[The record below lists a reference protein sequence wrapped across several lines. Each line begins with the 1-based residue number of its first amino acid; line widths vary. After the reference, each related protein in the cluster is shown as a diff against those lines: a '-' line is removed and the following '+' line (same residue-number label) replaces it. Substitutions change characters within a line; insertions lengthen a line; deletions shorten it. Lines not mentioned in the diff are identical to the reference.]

1 MYKLRTLY
9 PISLTVL
16 LAVLT
21 TVLLAVLTTV
31 LTVACTAEV
40 AEPPP
45 AVTPTAPPPAVPGIE
60 PVATPTTAE
69 AVSVQEDEPSL
80 KEDDLDGRLYYIGF
94 INQRQH
100 LLTLD
105 LASGE
110 ETSLL
115 AVPQDAWLSEVA
127 ASPDGDRLLLAYAPS
142 PERSQVQFGFTA
154 LYVMPAGGSAEPELL
169 VPQEDPSETF
179 FNISWP
185 LDDVIYYAHFA
196 PTIDDAGAVLYASRI
211 ERARLPGAEV
221 EMLLEDAAWPRLSND
236 GNRLVYVTEA
246 GQLMIAAADG
256 TSPELLLDATAF
268 SAVDAPLF
276 SPDGNQ
282 IYFSAVD
289 LGSSASLS
297 PLDRLLGVKVAQ
309 AHSVPSD
316 WWRLP
321 VEAGSLPE
329 QLTTIDKVGLY
340 GDFDAGGRHLFFV
353 AADGVYVMGPAGE
366 ELTQL
371 MTIPTTATIDWTP

>member
-1 MYKLRTLY
+1 MYNYRSRYLIL
-9 PISLTVL
+9 LAVL

-21 TVLLAVLTTV
+21 TVLTTV
-31 LTVACTAEV
+31 LTVACTAGV
-40 AEPPP
+40 AEPSPT
-45 AVTPTAPPPAVPGIE
+45 VTPTDPPPATE
-60 PVATPTTAE
+60 PVATPTAAGTVA
-69 AVSVQEDEPSL
+69 VQEDELPPEESA
-80 KEDDLDGRLYYIGF
+80 LDGRLYTIGF
-94 INQRQH
+94 INQQQH
-100 LLTLD
+100 LLVLD

-127 ASPDGDRLLLAYAPS
+127 ASPAGDRLLLAYAPP

-154 LYVMPAGGSAEPELL
+154 LYVMPADGSAEPLLL

-196 PTIDDAGAVLYASRI
+196 PSIDDIGVVLYASRI
-211 ERARLPGAEV
+211 ERAHMPGAEV
-221 EMLLEDAAWPRLSND
+221 ETLLEDAAWPRLSGD
-236 GNRLVYVTEA
+236 GTRLVYVTEA
-246 GQLMIAAADG
+246 GELMIAAADG

-268 SAVDAPLF
+268 AAVDAPLF
-276 SPDGNQ
+276 SPDGSQ
-282 IYFSAVD
+282 VYFSAVD
-289 LGSSASLS
+289 LEPSASLS

-321 VEAGSLPE
+321 AAAGSLPE
-329 QLTTIDKVGLY
+329 QLTTISKVGLY
-340 GDFDAGGRHLFFV
+340 GDFDDSGRHLFFV
-353 AADGVYVMGPAGE
+353 AADGVYVMDPAGE

-371 MTIPTTATIDWTP
+371 MTIPTNPTIDWTP